1 MSKYVDSGDIDL
13 DFEEVHL
20 ADGTRLT
27 EKKAEE
33 LGRTMSRAAARRR
46 GRPSLTG
53 SELHSPHVSARVPEE
68 VRDRLRARAEAE
80 GKPVSEVIRE
90 AIEAYV

>member
-1 MSKYVDSGDIDL
+1 MGKYVDAGDIDL
-13 DFEEVHL
+13 DVEEVHL

-33 LGRTMSRAAARRR
+33 LGRRLSEAAARRR
-46 GRPSLTG
+46 GRPSLSG
-53 SELHSPHVSARVPEE
+53 SDRHSPHVSARVPED
-68 VRDRLRARAEAE
+68 VRARLQARAEAE
-80 GKPVSEVIRE
+80 GKPVSAVIRE